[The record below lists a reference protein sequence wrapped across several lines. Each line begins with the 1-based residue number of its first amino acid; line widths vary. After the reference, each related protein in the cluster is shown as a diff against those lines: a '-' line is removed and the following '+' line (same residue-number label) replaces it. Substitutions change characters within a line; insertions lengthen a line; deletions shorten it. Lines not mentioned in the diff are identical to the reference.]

1 MKRTALFTAAIMLSG
16 GAMAQIS
23 DTFRRAEAVAYYDF
37 AESTGDVLDKSAA
50 ISPYAQVDLRFF
62 TTDGVQRNVATNSG
76 DTSSIKFDAP
86 NILRSTVVA
95 SKITQACKASGEL
108 SFEIWLENSE
118 SVELRA
124 GFDSTNANNRRSHPL
139 RILNLARPSSSDSS
153 TENLYHRN
161 FVFGQFYEMGNIF
174 QTAVRT
180 IDSEAPVANG
190 NVITNYSNNATA
202 GRSLTQPFE
211 STVAQTI
218 VPDDSVGRDA
228 PTLQKVIYTVGG
240 SGVQRLYLSDLNG
253 RLYQAGEDSSGFL
266 GSNTGVT
273 NRFPGPNGI
282 VPTNIFSNWYDNAVL
297 SIGNVYM
304 RDNEFSAALNQP
316 DLFGR
321 PCSNCENHK
330 NRFWKGKLR
339 LVAIYC
345 KELSRERILSSNSV
359 TNVIQNSTNF
369 SISTARDPDAITH
382 RALDIYSRLTGVKTA
397 ASNPLVDRMAR
408 EIANGDVLE
417 AAAIV
422 TNEDSRFLNIT
433 VRDFAAKMSNRDQSV
448 NTPLNDFIATIV
460 GATRDEIN
468 SQRLLWDNLT
478 YVGDPNQAPVPS
490 DMVADILR
498 SNNHYQALDDGR
510 YDLSKVL
517 VQRNQQFLFNGT
529 AAIANPQ
536 PSGLLTSRQW
546 LMEHAIAG
554 TNRRLVE
561 YTFKI
566 FLCSPIE
573 SVADAAGPED
583 VVGPDIDRIPGGS
596 ATKFQTN
603 CRACHTILDGFRPAF
618 ARWTFG
624 NGYAKHA
631 FVVPEIGPTA
641 DENAN
646 VVGMQEYPDI
656 RNISAKIN
664 RNQDVYPDARL
675 VRDDRWVNNAI
686 YNANKV
692 NLKFD
697 TANPSIMGGVG
708 TQSFGRAM
716 ATSARFG
723 RCMAERVFKQVC
735 KRDVINSDNVELNK
749 IAGEFSDIRSNNYNL
764 KFLFQRVV
772 TSPNCLGGA
781 Q

>member
-1 MKRTALFTAAIMLSG
+1 MKQLAIFTAAIMVSG
-16 GAMAQIS
+16 VASAQLT
-23 DTFRRAEAVAYYDF
+23 DAYRRASAVAYYDF
-37 AESTGDVLDKSAA
+37 AEISGDVIDKSAV
-50 ISPYAQVDLRFF
+50 ISPHAQVNLRLY
-62 TTDGVQRNVATNSG
+62 TSSGVQRLADNTVAGATHYL
-76 DTSSIKFDAP
+76 KFDAP
-86 NILRSTVVA
+86 NMLRSIGVA
-95 SKITQACKASGEL
+95 SKITQTCKANGAL
-108 SFEIWLENSE
+108 SFEVWLENSE

-124 GFDSTNANNRRSHPL
+124 GFDSTNVNNRRPHPL
-139 RILNLARPSSSDSS
+139 RILNLARASSSDSS

-161 FVFGQFYEMGNIF
+161 FVFGQFYEMGNVF
-174 QTAVRT
+174 QTGVRT
-180 IDSEAPVANG
+180 PTSEAG
-190 NVITNYSNNATA
+190 NNF

-211 STVAQTI
+211 STVTQTI
-218 VPDDSVGRDA
+218 VPDASVGRDN
-228 PTLQKVIYTVGG
+228 PTLQKVIYTVGA

-253 RLYQAGEDSSGFL
+253 RLYQAGEDASGFL
-266 GSNTGVT
+266 GSAAN
-273 NRFPGPNGI
+273 PNAF
-282 VPTNIFSNWYDNAVL
+282 FSNWFDNAFL

-304 RDNEFSAALNQP
+304 RDSEFVSALSQP

-321 PCSNCENHK
+321 PCTGCENHK

-339 LVAIYC
+339 LVAVYC
-345 KELSRERILSSNSV
+345 NELSREQVLGTNSV
-359 TNVIQNSTNF
+359 ANVIQNSTNF
-369 SISTARDPDAITH
+369 SISTASNPDNLTH
-382 RALDIYSRLTGVKTA
+382 KALDIFSRLTGVKTA
-397 ASNPLVDRMAR
+397 ASNPTIDRMVR
-408 EIANGDVLE
+408 SLANGDVLE

-433 VRDFAAKMSNRDQSV
+433 VRDFAAKMSNRDQTV
-448 NTPLNDFIATIV
+448 NTPLNDFIATVV

-468 SQRLLWDNLT
+468 AQRLLWDNIT
-478 YVGDPNQAPVPS
+478 YTADPTLAPVPS
-490 DMVADILR
+490 DTVADILR
-498 SNNHYQALDDGR
+498 SNNHYQSLDDGR
-510 YDLSKVL
+510 YDLSRVL
-517 VQRNQQFLFNGT
+517 VQRNQQYVFNGA

-546 LMEHAIAG
+546 MMEHAIAG

-573 SVADAAGPED
+573 SVADASGPED
-583 VVGPDIDRIPGGS
+583 VVGPDIDRVPGGS

-646 VVGMQEYPDI
+646 VVGMQEYPTI
-656 RNISAKIN
+656 RNITAKIN

-692 NLKFD
+692 NLAFNQN
-697 TANPSIMGGVG
+697 NPSVMGGAG

-716 ATSARFG
+716 ASSKRFG

-735 KRDVINSDNVELNK
+735 KRDVINSDHTEIEA
-749 IAGEFSDIRSNNYNL
+749 IARDFSNEATNNYNL
-764 KFLFQRVV
+764 KYLFQRVV
-772 TSPNCLGGA
+772 TSANCLGG

>member
-1 MKRTALFTAAIMLSG
+1 MVSGVAA
-16 GAMAQIS
+16 AQLT
-23 DTFRRAEAVAYYDF
+23 DAYRRANAVAYYDF
-37 AESTGDVLDKSAA
+37 AEISGDVIDKSAA
-50 ISPYAQVDLRFF
+50 ISPHAQVNLRLY
-62 TTDGVQRNVATNSG
+62 TSSGVQRLADSTVPGATHYL
-76 DTSSIKFDAP
+76 KFDAP
-86 NILRSTVVA
+86 NILRSIGVA
-95 SKITQACKASGEL
+95 SKITATCKASGSL
-108 SFEIWLENSE
+108 SYEVWLENSE

-124 GFDSTNANNRRSHPL
+124 GFDSTNVNNRRPHPL
-139 RILNLARPSSSDSS
+139 RILNLARQSSSDSS

-161 FVFGQFYEMGNIF
+161 FVFGQFYEMGNVF
-174 QTAVRT
+174 QTGVRT
-180 IDSEAPVANG
+180 PTSEPG
-190 NVITNYSNNATA
+190 TNF

-211 STVAQTI
+211 STVTQTI
-218 VPDDSVGRDA
+218 VPDPSVGRDN
-228 PTLQKVIYTVGG
+228 PTLQKVIYTVGP

-253 RLYQAGEDSSGFL
+253 RLYQAGEDASGFL
-266 GSNTGVT
+266 GNSSGTPSN
-273 NRFPGPNGI
+273 F
-282 VPTNIFSNWYDNAVL
+282 FSNWFDNAFL

-304 RDNEFSAALNQP
+304 RDSEFVSALSQP

-345 KELSRERILSSNSV
+345 NELSREQILGTASV
-359 TNVIQNSTNF
+359 TNVIQNVTNF
-369 SISTARDPDAITH
+369 SISTASTPDTLTQK
-382 RALDIYSRLTGVKTA
+382 ALNIYSRLTGVKTA
-397 ASNPLVDRMAR
+397 ASNPMIDRMVR
-408 EIANGDVLE
+408 ELANGDVLQ

-433 VRDFAAKMSNRDQSV
+433 VRDFAAKMSNRDQTV
-448 NTPLNDFIATIV
+448 NTPLNDFIATVV

-468 SQRLLWDNLT
+468 AQRLLYDNIT
-478 YVGDPNQAPVPS
+478 YTADPILAPVPS

-498 SNNHYQALDDGR
+498 SNNHYQSLDDGR
-510 YDLSKVL
+510 YDLSRVL
-517 VQRNQQFLFNGT
+517 VQRNQQFVFNGT

-546 LMEHAIAG
+546 MMEHAIAG

-583 VVGPDIDRIPGGS
+583 VIGPDIDRVPGGS

-631 FVVPEIGPTA
+631 FVVPEIGPAA

-646 VVGMQEYPDI
+646 VAGMQEYPDI
-656 RNISAKIN
+656 RNISAKVN

-686 YNANKV
+686 YNANKI
-692 NLKFD
+692 NFAFD
-697 TANPSIMGGVG
+697 QRNPSIMGGSG

-716 ATSARFG
+716 ASSKRFG
-723 RCMAERVFKQVC
+723 RCMAERVFRQVC
-735 KRDVINSDNVELNK
+735 KRDVINSDNTELE
-749 IAGEFSDIRSNNYNL
+749 AAATEFSNGANNYNL
-764 KFLFQRVV
+764 KFLFQRIV
-772 TSPNCLGGA
+772 TSANCLGG